1 MGQSQ
6 TKPLGDSPT
15 TEEDSPFYIKMA
27 EHNLNYDGD
36 PEKPVLIKNTALC
49 FTSCKWGQ
57 GDQGYQLLEN
67 LLLSLSSSREKPR
80 YIIFLDAAVFLC
92 TNECMVE
99 GVESLRQLEEAG
111 VQLLLHEKSVQQHQ
125 LMTSIKVGNIV
136 KFQQIS
142 KILMD
147 VENFVNF

>member
-1 MGQSQ
+1 MSVSE
-6 TKPLGDSPT
+6 TKPLGDLSNK
-15 TEEDSPFYIKMA
+15 EEDSPFYIKMA

-36 PEKPVLIKNTALC
+36 PNKPVLIKNTALC

-57 GDQGYQLLEN
+57 GAQGYQLLEN
-67 LLLSLSSSREKPR
+67 LLLSLSNSREKPR
-80 YIIFLDAAVFLC
+80 YLIFLDAAVFLC

-99 GVESLRQLEEAG
+99 SIESLRQLEETG
-111 VQLLLHEKSVQQHQ
+111 VKLLLHEKSVQEHQ
-125 LMTSIKVGNIV
+125 LMTSIQVGNIV

-142 KILMD
+142 KVLMD